1 MKQILFV
8 CTGNTCRSP
17 LAEGILRH
25 MAQQDNLEVHIRSAG
40 VFASDGSPISRQSSS
55 VLREKGCE
63 ASISSSLLR
72 SADVDWADLI
82 LTMTQDHKR
91 AVIQR
96 FPQAADKTHTLKEF
110 VEDDPAVVSA
120 AEEWERL
127 IAEVQVKH
135 ALSEEITV
143 EERTRLIHLE
153 KKLPNYDISDPF
165 GGSLELYRHTAEEIE
180 EALVKLV
187 QKIKESQ

>member
-25 MAQQDNLEVHIRSAG
+25 MAREENLEVQIRSAG

-110 VEDDPAVVSA
+110 VEDDSEVTTAA
-120 AEEWERL
+120 AEWEKL
-127 IAEVQVKH
+127 IAELQVKQ
-135 ALSEEITV
+135 ALSQEITI
-143 EERTRLIHLE
+143 EERTRLKYLE
-153 KKLPNYDISDPF
+153 KRLPDYDISDPY

-187 QKIKESQ
+187 GKIKESR